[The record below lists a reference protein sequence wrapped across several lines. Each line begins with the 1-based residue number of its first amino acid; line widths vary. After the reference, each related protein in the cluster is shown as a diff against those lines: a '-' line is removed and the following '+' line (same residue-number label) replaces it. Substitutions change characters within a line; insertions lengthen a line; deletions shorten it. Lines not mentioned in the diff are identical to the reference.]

1 MSPNFSKLDAIN
13 RRTFLNQSAMGTL
26 GMLALADLLRAEAP
40 TSHASFVRPPKAR
53 QVICLFQNGGPSQMT
68 LFDPKPELNRLDGK
82 THTGGEQIESIMNIK
97 NGKLM
102 GVPYRFFPAGEVGM
116 ELSEIIPH
124 TARIADELT
133 LVRSMVATS
142 VCHEAAI
149 REWVGGNSV
158 VAGRPSVGSWLQ
170 YGLGSLNDNL
180 PAYVVLPD
188 PDGPPVWGTG
198 NWTSGWLPAVYEG
211 VPLLSGG
218 GAPVLNLQTP
228 AETPVAARTNQLGF
242 LQSLNRGQASRFPE
256 NDELAARIANFE
268 MAARMQA
275 VVPEVVDL
283 SQETAETKQLYGL
296 DQPVTQRYA
305 ARAIMARRLI
315 EHGVRFVGVYL
326 SGQPWDTHSNDA
338 QTTKN
343 IAAGIDQP
351 AAALVMDLKRRGLLD
366 STIVLWLGEFG
377 RTPISEGAS
386 GRDHSRS
393 GFSMWIAG
401 GGFKSG
407 YVHGAT
413 DEIGYKS
420 VVDPVRFCDLHAT
433 LLQALGIDHTQLAHL
448 HDGRLESLTD
458 HEVTHAR
465 VIDQL
470 LA

>member
-1 MSPNFSKLDAIN
+1 MSPNFPSIDVFN
-13 RRTFLNQSAMGTL
+13 RRAFLGQTAMGTL

-40 TSHASFVRPPKAR
+40 ASHSSSAGLPRAK

-82 THTGGEQIESIMNIK
+82 THAGDEQIESIMNIK

-102 GVPYRFFPAGEVGM
+102 GVPYRFFPAGEAGM

-124 TARIADELT
+124 TAGIADELT
-133 LVRSMVATS
+133 LVRSMVADS

-198 NWTSGWLPAVYEG
+198 NWTSGWLPATYEG

-218 GAPVLNLQTP
+218 GAPVLNLHTP
-228 AETPVAARTNQLGF
+228 AEIPTAARTNQLGF

-256 NDELAARIANFE
+256 NGELAARIANFE

-283 SQETAETKQLYGL
+283 SQETAETRRLYGL

-315 EHGVRFVGVYL
+315 ENGVRFVGIYL

-338 QTTKN
+338 ETTKN

-351 AAALVMDLKRRGLLD
+351 SAALVLDLKRRGLLD
-366 STIVLWLGEFG
+366 STIVIWLGEFG

-393 GFSMWIAG
+393 GFSLWIAG

-420 VVDPVRFCDLHAT
+420 VVDPIRFCDLHAT
-433 LLQALGIDHTQLAHL
+433 LLQTLGIDHTQLAHL

-465 VIDQL
+465 VIPEL